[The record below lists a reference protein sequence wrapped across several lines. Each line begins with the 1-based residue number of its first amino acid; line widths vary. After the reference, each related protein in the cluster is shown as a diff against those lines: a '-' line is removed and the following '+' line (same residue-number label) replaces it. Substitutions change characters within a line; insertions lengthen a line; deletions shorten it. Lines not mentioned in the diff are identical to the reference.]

1 MRRLVTALT
10 LAATVLVVLGGCGG
24 AGSGGYKVRA
34 MFDNAFIVVPGE
46 QVKAA
51 GVPIGTIDS
60 LDVENRQAAVVLN
73 ITDTRFQDF
82 RSDATCQI
90 KPQSL
95 IGERF
100 VECVITQ
107 PRSAASPLPPPL
119 EKISSGPGKG
129 QYLLAAD
136 HNSNSVDLDL
146 INDVM
151 RLPYRQRLSII
162 LAELGVGLAGNG
174 DNLRR
179 AVRAANPALE
189 QVQKLIALLAQQDR
203 ALAQIADQG
212 DRALA
217 PLAAQRAHVA
227 NAISAMAS
235 TATATAEK
243 RAELEA
249 GLQKLPA
256 ALRAIRPS
264 MEDLSALA
272 DQLQP
277 VATDLRSSAGDLN
290 KIIIGSRG
298 LAEIGTPALRELS
311 KTAQQ
316 TSDTLLTAQPVLSDL
331 KQFAADARPLASNL
345 AALLTSLK
353 DTGGVERLLDTFFY
367 TAAAT
372 NGYDED
378 GHYLRAQALVN
389 QCTNFMIKYD
399 PACSGNFTSGKSGS
413 AAAAPEDTRTPV
425 RPVNRDGSAAAA
437 TKVADRLA
445 MPKAL
450 LPGSK
455 AAAPARPA
463 VAQPP
468 RQTSDGQSAVLDYLL
483 GG

>member
-1 MRRLVTALT
+1 MAIFALC
-10 LAATVLVVLGGCGG
+10 AATVAGAAGCGG
-24 AGSGGYKVRA
+24 GDGGGYKVRA
-34 MFDNAFIVVPGE
+34 MFHNAFILVPGE

-73 ITDTRFQDF
+73 ITDQRFQDF
-82 RSDATCQI
+82 RSDASCQI

-100 VECVITQ
+100 VECVVTQ

-119 EKISSGPGKG
+119 RKIESGPGKG
-129 QYLLAAD
+129 QYLLTAD
-136 HNSNSVDLDL
+136 RTSNSVDLDL

-162 LAELGVGLAGNG
+162 FAELGVGLAANG
-174 DNLRR
+174 ANLRS

-189 QVQKLIALLAQQDR
+189 QVQKLTALLAKNNR
-203 ALAQIADQG
+203 ALATIADQG

-217 PLAAQRAHVA
+217 PLAAQRARVA
-227 NAISAMAS
+227 HSIEAMAT

-243 RAELEA
+243 RAEMEA
-249 GLQKLPA
+249 GLAKLPA

-272 DQLQP
+272 DQMQP

-290 KIIIGSRG
+290 RIIIGSRG
-298 LAEIGTPALRELS
+298 LAEAGTPALRELS
-311 KTAQQ
+311 QTAQQ
-316 TSDTLLTAQPVLSDL
+316 TSDTLLTARPVLTDL
-331 KQFAADARPLASNL
+331 KQFAADARPLAANL

-372 NGYDED
+372 NGYDAD
-378 GHYLRAQALVN
+378 GHYLRAQVIVN
-389 QCTNFMIKYD
+389 TCTDFKTVMD
-399 PACSGNFTSGKSGS
+399 PGCSGNFQAPVGS
-413 AAAAPEDTRTPV
+413 ASAAGRDSTRQSVAPL
-425 RPVNRDGSAAAA
+425 NRDGSAAGAA
-437 TKVADRLA
+437 RAADRIV

-455 AAAPARPA
+455 AAGTAKPVAAKQSPAR
-463 VAQPP
+463 
-468 RQTSDGQSAVLDYLL
+468 TTTDGQAAVLDYLL
-483 GG
+483 GN

>member
-1 MRRLVTALT
+1 MRRRL
-10 LAATVLVVLGGCGG
+10 LVVALSAVVAAGAGGCGD
-24 AGSGGYKVRA
+24 SGGYKVRA
-34 MFDNAFIVVPGE
+34 MFHNAFIIVPGE

-73 ITDTRFQDF
+73 ITDKRFQDF
-82 RSDATCQI
+82 RADASCKI

-100 VECVITQ
+100 VECVVTQ

-119 EKISSGPGKG
+119 PKIQSGPGKG
-129 QYLLAAD
+129 QYLLTAD
-136 HNSNSVDLDL
+136 QTSNSVDLDL

-162 LAELGVGLAGNG
+162 LAELGVGLAANG
-174 DNLRR
+174 ENLRA

-189 QVQKLIALLAQQDR
+189 QVQKLATLLAQQDR

-212 DRALA
+212 DQALA

-227 NAISAMAS
+227 HSIEAMAT
-235 TATATAEK
+235 TATATAEQ

-249 GLQKLPA
+249 GLAKLPA

-264 MEDLSALA
+264 MQDLSTLA
-272 DQLQP
+272 DQMQP
-277 VATDLRSSAGDLN
+277 VASDLRSSAGDLN
-290 KIIIGSRG
+290 RIIIGSRG
-298 LAEIGTPALRELS
+298 LAAVGTSALRELS
-311 KTAQQ
+311 TTAQQ
-316 TSDTLLTAQPVLSDL
+316 TSDTLLTARPVLTDL

-353 DTGGVERLLDTFFY
+353 NTGGVERLLDTFFY

-372 NGYDED
+372 NGYDAD

-389 QCTNFMIKYD
+389 QCTNFMIVYD
-399 PACSGNFTSGKSGS
+399 PSCSGNFTSGKGAKT
-413 AAAAPEDTRTPV
+413 AAAADSTRNSVTPL
-425 RPVNRDGSAAAA
+425 NRDGSTA
-437 TKVADRLA
+437 TTTSAGNRVTL
-445 MPKAL
+445 PKAL
-450 LPGSK
+450 LPGSEPPAVK
-455 AAAPARPA
+455 RPLAVAPASPS
-463 VAQPP
+463 
-468 RQTSDGQSAVLDYLL
+468 TTDGQSAVLDYLL